1 MFSLKKSSLIPA
13 LLGLSSSFILAP
25 ANAAA
30 NDYQYL
36 QGINGKLVTYC
47 GAESAA
53 CAVVIDEFN
62 RKVAQVNGANQFEAK
77 FIRLSTSEMMSRIKG
92 ELEKSARASKR
103 KCKSLADDALENCK
117 EKVYKSKV
125 DLAFY
130 GTDDPYKTALQ
141 DDLFAEHKY
150 PVDESVQ
157 PWASSLTWESG
168 NRLGALYMG
177 ILGLGVNTELLQK
190 LDIPKPMCWKDLENP
205 AYKNQIV
212 VANWNTSGTA
222 YKFAATMLQAFDGDQ
237 DKGWD
242 SVTKVH
248 QNVSQYTKSGSK
260 GVKMAAAGETL
271 IGIGF
276 GHDIVDLMQKG
287 FPIEMVAPCEGTL
300 YEVGPVGIVRGA
312 PNRAAA
318 EAFTTFLYEKET
330 QELLATVG
338 SLQFPSSTAADAP
351 KGSEQL
357 TDAKL
362 ILSDSRF
369 ATKSYKNAIIQKWT
383 NEIFPVSR

>member
-1 MFSLKKSSLIPA
+1 MQDLKKSVLIPSLLSLTSA
-13 LLGLSSSFILAP
+13 LMVSSV
-25 ANAAA
+25 NAAD
-30 NDYQYL
+30 NDYAYL
-36 QGINGKLVTYC
+36 KGVNGKLVTYC

-62 RKVAQVNGANQFEAK
+62 RKVAQVNGNTGFEAK

-92 ELEKSARASKR
+92 ELEKSARAAKR
-103 KCKSLADDALENCK
+103 KCKSLEDSALEACK

-157 PWASSLTWESG
+157 PWASSLTWDSG

-177 ILGLGVNTELLQK
+177 ILGLGVNTDLLQK
-190 LDIPKPMCWKDLENP
+190 LNKPKPICWKDLENDT
-205 AYKNQIV
+205 YKNQIV

-242 SVTKVH
+242 AVTKVH

-300 YEVGPVGIVRGA
+300 YEVGPVGIIRGA
-312 PNRAAA
+312 PNRQAA

-338 SLQFPSSTAADAP
+338 SLQFPSNTRAAAP

-369 ATKSYKNAIIQKWT
+369 ATKKYKNAIIQKWT
-383 NEIFPVSR
+383 NEIFPIAR

>member
-1 MFSLKKSSLIPA
+1 MNNLKKSVFIPA
-13 LLGLSSSFILAP
+13 VLGLSTSIFLGTAHADTTSH
-25 ANAAA
+25 
-30 NDYQYL
+30 QYL
-36 QGINGKLVTYC
+36 KGIKGDLVTYC
-47 GAESAA
+47 GNESAA

-62 RKVAQVNGANQFEAK
+62 RKVAQVNGNNEFEAK

-92 ELEKSARASKR
+92 ELEKSARAAKR
-103 KCKSLADDALENCK
+103 KCKSLADDALESCK

-141 DDLFAEHKY
+141 DDLFAKHKY
-150 PVDESVQ
+150 PVDESIR
-157 PWASSLTWESG
+157 PWASNLTLESG

-177 ILGLGVNTELLQK
+177 VLGLGVNTELLQK
-190 LDIPKPMCWKDLENP
+190 LNISKPMCWKDLEK
-205 AYKNQIV
+205 AEYKGQIV

-222 YKFAATMLQAFDGDQ
+222 YKFAATLLQAFNGDV

-242 SVTKVH
+242 AVTNIH

-260 GVKMAAAGETL
+260 GVKMAASGETL

-276 GHDIVDLMQKG
+276 GHDIVNLVDQG
-287 FPIEMVAPCEGTL
+287 FPIELIVPCEGTL
-300 YEVGPVGIVRGA
+300 YEVGPVGIIRGA
-312 PNRAAA
+312 PNRMAA

-338 SLQFPSSTAADAP
+338 SLQFPSNANAAAP
-351 KGSEQL
+351 KGSEKL
-357 TDAKL
+357 KDAKL
-362 ILSDSRF
+362 IASDSRF
-369 ATKSYKNAIIQKWT
+369 ATKSYKNDIIQKWT
-383 NEIFPVSR
+383 NEIFPLAR